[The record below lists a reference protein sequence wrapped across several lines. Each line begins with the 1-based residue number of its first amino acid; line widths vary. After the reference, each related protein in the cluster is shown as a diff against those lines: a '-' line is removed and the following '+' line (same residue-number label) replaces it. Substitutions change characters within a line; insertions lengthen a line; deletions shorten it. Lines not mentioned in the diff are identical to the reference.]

1 MKEETK
7 SSIGLVC
14 VYCFLSC
21 SEIILTKGKT
31 IFTCMRLSSK
41 QPLMNYCCL
50 LLVQNC
56 CLNSGCITSV
66 CLAPSNNCFLSWASL
81 PSSISSVQLSATSVQ
96 PQCNFLPSLR
106 LSLIS
111 SLHSDTWDMHTL
123 SVCFKGHPWYP
134 NKPDMCRTDLC
145 VILWKESTAWLLSS
159 SSSFFT

>member
-41 QPLMNYCCL
+41 QPLMNYSCL

-96 PQCNFLPSLR
+96 LSSLPSPF
-106 LSLIS
+106 S
-111 SLHSDTWDMHTL
+111 HQ
-123 SVCFKGHPWYP
+123 
-134 NKPDMCRTDLC
+134 
-145 VILWKESTAWLLSS
+145 LLAL
-159 SSSFFT
+159 